1 MLPSLRPLSGA
12 RSSAGVAVAR
22 RWRWLIGSGV
32 VAVLVV
38 VFVAVGLRAAHAAV
52 EVPAAPGS
60 TMVHRVV
67 VRPGMHLRRIGD
79 LLKAQGVIRSSLV
92 FDLWS
97 IYEGEGRRLQAGTY
111 SLGPGMSVQQV
122 LQMIDHGRVAT
133 VRLVIPE
140 GWDAAQIAAAVAQS
154 GLGSSTAFL
163 AAADDPAMIATMGL
177 DLPAGAVRYEAE
189 GYLFPATYTFK
200 VGETPAAI
208 AQTMLRAFV
217 TNAWSPTIQSQVQAE
232 GLSMLQAVTLASIVQ
247 REVTSASQMQVV
259 AGVYLHRLQIGMA
272 LDADPT
278 VLYGLGLTA
287 LSGSLDDAQLA
298 SDSPYNTYAHTGLP
312 PGPICSPGVQALEA
326 VADPTPTQALYFLST
341 PSGQLILANTYAEQQ
356 ANQKKYLGD

>member
-1 MLPSLRPLSGA
+1 M
-12 RSSAGVAVAR
+12 AVAR
-22 RWRWLIGSGV
+22 RWRGLIG
-32 VAVLVV
+32 VALLVVLVV
-38 VFVAVGLRAAHAAV
+38 VVLAVGLRAARAAV

-60 TMVHRVV
+60 TTVHFVV
-67 VRPGMHLRRIGD
+67 VRPGMRLRRIGD
-79 LLKAQGVIRSSLV
+79 LLKAHGVIRSALV

-97 IYEGEGRRLQAGTY
+97 LYKGEGRRLQAGTY

-122 LQMIDHGRVAT
+122 LQIMDHGRVAT

-140 GWDAAQIAAAVAQS
+140 GWDAEQIATAVAQA
-154 GLGSSTAFL
+154 GLGSSAAFL
-163 AAADDPAMIATMGL
+163 AAGDDPETLAAMGME
-177 DLPAGAVRYEAE
+177 LPTGAVRYEAE

-200 VGETPAAI
+200 VGETSAAI
-208 AQTMLRAFV
+208 AQTMLHAFM
-217 TNAWSPTIQSQVQAE
+217 TNAWSPTVQSQLQAE
-232 GLSMLQAVTLASIVQ
+232 GLDMLQAVTLASIVQ
-247 REVTSASQMQVV
+247 REVTSPSQMQAV
-259 AGVYLHRLQIGMA
+259 AGVYLHRLKIGMA

-287 LSGSLDDAQLA
+287 LNGPLDDAQLA
-298 SDSPYNTYAHTGLP
+298 SNSPYNTYAHTGLP

-326 VADPTPTQALYFLST
+326 VADPTATQALYFLST